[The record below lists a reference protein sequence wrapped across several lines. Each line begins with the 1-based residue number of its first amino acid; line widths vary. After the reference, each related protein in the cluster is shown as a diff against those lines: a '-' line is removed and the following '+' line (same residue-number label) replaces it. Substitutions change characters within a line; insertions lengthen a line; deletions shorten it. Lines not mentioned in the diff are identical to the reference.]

1 MRTCYRSLA
10 SLTLV
15 SCLLTTGC
23 ATFAHEHDA
32 LCVPDRL
39 DPSVG
44 LVLVADGAGDFRAT
58 SEALCNEIKAEK
70 LPLRVETFVW
80 SHGYLRVLADQLDQ
94 GYARR
99 QGQRLAELIA
109 CVRRAAPQQR
119 IIVVAHSAGSAVVLE
134 AAAGLPPNTL
144 DRIVLLAPS
153 VPTDFDL
160 RPALRCV
167 REEIDVFSSSNDR
180 GYLRTSD
187 FFTSLARCRF
197 CTAAGSTGFQ
207 PILEMPED
215 VALYQ
220 KLRDF
225 PWEPRL
231 IWTGHDG
238 GHFGYYQQG
247 YLRNFVLPLLGD
259 QKSGSEIRT
268 QKAEAG
274 Q

>member
-1 MRTCYRSLA
+1 VRICYRSFS
-10 SLTLV
+10 SLVLLG
-15 SCLLTTGC
+15 CLLTTGC
-23 ATFAHEHDA
+23 ATCAQDAGTLAFAQ
-32 LCVPDRL
+32 PL

-58 SEALCNEIKAEK
+58 SQALRDEINAEK

-80 SHGYLRVLADQLDQ
+80 SHGYLRIFADQLGQ
-94 GYARR
+94 RYARR
-99 QGQRLAELIA
+99 QGQRLARLIA
-109 CVRRAAPQQR
+109 GVHHTAPQQR
-119 IIVVAHSAGSAVVLE
+119 IIAVAHSAGCAVVLE
-134 AAAGLPPNTL
+134 AAAKLPPNSV

-167 REEIDVFSSSNDR
+167 REEIDVFSSSHDR
-180 GYLRTSD
+180 GYLRASD
-187 FFTSLARCRF
+187 FFTSLARCRL

-207 PILEMPED
+207 PILQAAED

-220 KLRDF
+220 KLRGF

-231 IWTGHDG
+231 TWTGHDG

-247 YLRNFVLPLLGD
+247 YLRNFVLPLLTG
-259 QKSGSEIRT
+259 KPPSS
-268 QKAEAG
+268 
-274 Q
+274 

>member
-1 MRTCYRSLA
+1 VRTFDRLFANLA
-10 SLTLV
+10 LAGCLV
-15 SCLLTTGC
+15 TTGC
-23 ATFAHEHDA
+23 AISGQEHAA
-32 LCVPDRL
+32 LVAPERL

-58 SEALCNEIKAEK
+58 SQALRDEIKAEK

-80 SHGYLRVLADQLDQ
+80 SHGYLRIFADQLDQ
-94 GYARR
+94 RHARR
-99 QGQRLAELIA
+99 QGHDLAEAIA
-109 CVRRAAPQQR
+109 RVRHISPQQR
-119 IIVVAHSAGSAVVLE
+119 IIVVAHSAGCAVVLE
-134 AAAGLPPNTL
+134 AAANLPANTV
-144 DRIVLLAPS
+144 DRMLLLAPS

-167 REEIDVFSSSNDR
+167 REEIDVFSSNRDC
-180 GYLRTSD
+180 GYLRASD
-187 FFTSLARCRF
+187 FFTSLARGRF

-207 PILEMPED
+207 PILQAPED

-220 KLRDF
+220 KLRGF

-247 YLRNFVLPLLGD
+247 YLRNFVLPLLTD
-259 QKSGSEIRT
+259 QKS
-268 QKAEAG
+268 EAR